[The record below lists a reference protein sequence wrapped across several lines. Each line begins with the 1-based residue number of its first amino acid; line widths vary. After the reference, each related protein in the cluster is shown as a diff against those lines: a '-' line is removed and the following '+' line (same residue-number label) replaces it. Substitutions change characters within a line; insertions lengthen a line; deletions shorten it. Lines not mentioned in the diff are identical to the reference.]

1 MPRTPGVIDVDI
13 DSAASLARFALASRV
28 DGAGSRSATARRVGM
43 TDSNFA
49 KRLDRLSAASGEFV
63 ADVDRMLAAPDSS
76 KASGGLAHVLGQQPF
91 LSHQIHGRN
100 SSSSGEYILSLR
112 SQWGDL
118 FPGDI
123 ATLDVPGAMFAGLRR
138 AGPERNSSE
147 VMVRAAALLSLLNG
161 LRSMPSAMRLDQL
174 AILGEAVPTTIDTL
188 LTVASGPMGPAQ
200 AVGLAARFGEHSLP
214 PVWDHITRSPL
225 GFRVMRVVINLLRSA
240 QAPSAEPWDPA
251 LRRELLS
258 ALNQLLRDLR
268 TTARPDP
275 YPGRTLTV
283 AAYLAAPLTAEFAW
297 TTDAL
302 TEIAW
307 FGGTVRERGHSALAL
322 AQRNSPEVRRLITA
336 FRKDKSLTGLPFI
349 AATMEAGLF
358 PAATVEYKAV
368 ANAIDRR
375 RAGVRNRDDPAWL
388 APSVEGAARS
398 LMMVA
403 ALSVDAT
410 KRRRACE
417 ALNAGFAGRAATEV
431 LTDLLAERDE
441 RLMLVHQN
449 ATLSL
454 SFLGQARACDALLAV
469 AADRFYDGETRAT
482 ALWTVGDLAS
492 LLDPAGR
499 RGIATSVAAFAK
511 KQSVELTRSAA
522 YTLALMRAE
531 PGLLQQ
537 WSRSDD
543 VLVKN
548 LATWGLRRISADQVV
563 VSPLPS
569 SP

>member
-1 MPRTPGVIDVDI
+1 
-13 DSAASLARFALASRV
+13 
-28 DGAGSRSATARRVGM
+28 M

-49 KRLDRLSAASGEFV
+49 KRLDRLSSTSGDFV
-63 ADVDRMLAAPDSS
+63 ADVDRVLATPDSS
-76 KASGGLAHVLGQQPF
+76 KPSSGLAQVLGQQPF
-91 LSHQIHGRN
+91 LNRELQARTG
-100 SSSSGEYILSLR
+100 SSSGQYILSLR

-123 ATLDVPGAMFAGLRR
+123 PTLDVPGAMFAGLRR

-161 LRSMPSAMRLDQL
+161 LRSMPSAMRLDHL
-174 AILGEAVPTTIDTL
+174 ELLGDAVPTTIDAL

-200 AVGLAARFGEHSLP
+200 AVGLAARFGEHCLP
-214 PVWDHITRSPL
+214 PVWEHITRSPL

-240 QAPSAEPWDPA
+240 QVPSVEPWDPA

-258 ALNQLLRDLR
+258 TLNQLLRDLR
-268 TTARPDP
+268 TSAPPDP

-283 AAYLAAPLTAEFAW
+283 SAYLATPTTPEFAW

-322 AQRNSPEVRRLITA
+322 AQRNSPDVRRLITA
-336 FRKDKSLTGLPFI
+336 FRKDKRATGLSFI
-349 AATMEAGLF
+349 AATLEAGKFSEASL
-358 PAATVEYKAV
+358 EYKAV
-368 ANAIDRR
+368 ARAIDHR
-375 RAGVRNRDDPAWL
+375 RAVVRNRDDPAWL
-388 APSVEGAARS
+388 APSVESAARS

-417 ALNAGFAGRAATEV
+417 ALNAGFAGRAAVEV

-454 SFLGQARACDALLAV
+454 SFLGQALACDTLLAV

-482 ALWTVGDLAS
+482 ALWSVGDLAS
-492 LLDPAGR
+492 LLDPSGR
-499 RGIATSVAAFAK
+499 RSIATSVAAVTK
-511 KQSVELTRSAA
+511 RQPVELTRSSA

-548 LATWGLRRISADQVV
+548 LSSWGLRRISADQMV